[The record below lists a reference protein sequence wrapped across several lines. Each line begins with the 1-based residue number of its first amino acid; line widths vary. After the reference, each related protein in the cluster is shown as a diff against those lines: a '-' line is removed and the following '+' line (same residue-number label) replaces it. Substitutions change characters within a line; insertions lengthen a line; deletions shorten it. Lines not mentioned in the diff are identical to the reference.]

1 MLTART
7 VSIPNECA
15 GWEDTGSEEG
25 ELVRGPRSGGRE
37 RTRKRGKKRGKTIGK
52 RDENDSNITMGAALL
67 HTMSLDEPL
76 QSSLSRPP
84 VTVASRP
91 PY

>member
-25 ELVRGPRSGGRE
+25 ELVRGSRSGVRE
-37 RTRKRGKKRGKTIGK
+37 RTRKRERGKTIGK
-52 RDENDSNITMGAALL
+52 RDENDPNITMGAALL

-91 PY
+91 PC